1 MIMKS
6 YDDMLACYTN
16 ATVHLQSL
24 HIFKEKN
31 MKLPTFCPGCIN

>member
-16 ATVHLQSL
+16 ASVHLQSL
-24 HIFKEKN
+24 HIFKEFFFEIDHL
-31 MKLPTFCPGCIN
+31 LPMMH